1 MDGNRGAFGTRGL
14 TMYELLK
21 LFFEICLFKK
31 GPQDIPGS
39 KGMLTLLIPFYACVS
54 FLLLMLSSDGLNAAM
69 QVLVEIML
77 ILGSTWVILL
87 LARKPA
93 RYQQTASALMAT
105 DALIS
110 FFALPAMATLVGQG
124 TGLAFIA
131 IILLMIWH
139 WAIAGH
145 IFSKALEQPFTFG
158 LGVAFLYILVSYQ
171 VMALLFPEILVE

>member
-1 MDGNRGAFGTRGL
+1 
-14 TMYELLK
+14 MYELLK

-39 KGMLTLLIPFYACVS
+39 KALLPLLIPVYASVS
-54 FLLLMLSSDGLNAAM
+54 FLLLILDTDGLNAVM
-69 QVLVEIML
+69 QVLVEILL
-77 ILGSTWVILL
+77 ILGSTRIILFI
-87 LARKPA
+87 ARKPA
-93 RYQQTASALMAT
+93 RYQQTACALMAI

-124 TGLAFIA
+124 AGLAFIV

-139 WAIAGH
+139 WAISGH
-145 IFSKALEQPFTFG
+145 IFSNALEQPFTFG

>member
-1 MDGNRGAFGTRGL
+1 
-14 TMYELLK
+14 MYEFLK
-21 LFFEICLFKK
+21 LFFDICLFKK
-31 GPQDIPGS
+31 GPQDIPAS
-39 KGMLTLLIPFYACVS
+39 NVLLRLLIPFYASVS
-54 FLLLMLSSDGLNAAM
+54 FLLLILNSNGLNAAM

-77 ILGSTWVILL
+77 ILGSTWIILFI
-87 LARKPA
+87 ARKPA

-124 TGLAFIA
+124 AGLAFLA
-131 IILLMIWH
+131 IIMLMIWH
-139 WAIAGH
+139 WAISGH
-145 IFSKALEQPFTFG
+145 IFSNALEKPFTFG

>member
-1 MDGNRGAFGTRGL
+1 
-14 TMYELLK
+14 
-21 LFFEICLFKK
+21 
-31 GPQDIPGS
+31 
-39 KGMLTLLIPFYACVS
+39 
-54 FLLLMLSSDGLNAAM
+54 
-69 QVLVEIML
+69 
-77 ILGSTWVILL
+77 
-87 LARKPA
+87 
-93 RYQQTASALMAT
+93 MAT

-139 WAIAGH
+139 WAVSGH

-171 VMALLFPEILVE
+171 VMAFLFPEILVE